1 MSIDTR
7 KDRLLDRIICEY
19 LEMPGLM
26 LSLDQARRLWMLERE
41 ETLVLLSELVET
53 GFLRLTRDGLF
64 VRAVAR
70 P

>member
-1 MSIDTR
+1 MSIDTQ
-7 KDRLLDRIICEY
+7 KDLLLDRIICEY

-41 ETLVLLSELVET
+41 ETRLVLGELVESA
-53 GFLRLTRDGLF
+53 FLRLTRDGLF
-64 VRAVAR
+64 VRAIAR